1 MALESKKLIFSFD
14 IESDGLYGEGFA
26 VGVVIID
33 VETGRIINEFSG
45 VVDSYKVT
53 DRFTKDN
60 IVKYLR
66 EMPKYPNTH
75 ALREAFWKFYI
86 KYRTQAE
93 RQDRELIFLAD
104 NCAPVEARFLRDCVM
119 DDHKNRKFQAPFPLI
134 DLATV
139 LLLNGYENHLNRR
152 AFSNCPG
159 RKHHPLDDAAASG
172 LTFWKL
178 VYGKTS
184 H

>member
-1 MALESKKLIFSFD
+1 MSIESKKLIFSFD

-26 VGVVIID
+26 VGAVIID

-45 VVDSYKVT
+45 CVESYKVT
-53 DRFTKDN
+53 DKFTKDN
-60 IVKYLR
+60 IVKYLK
-66 EMPKYPNTH
+66 EMPRYGSVQ
-75 ALREAFWKFYI
+75 ALREAFWQFYM
-86 KYRTQAE
+86 KYRTGEE
-93 RQDRELIFLAD
+93 RQNREIVFLAD

-119 DDHKNRKFQAPFPLI
+119 DDHRNRKFQAPFPLI

-139 LLLNGYENHLNRR
+139 LFMKGYENHLNRR

-178 VYGKTS
+178 VYAANA
-184 H
+184 